1 MQVQHKQA
9 IVVLQKVLIVTIFI
23 TISAMS
29 AHATTL
35 IGKDIRD
42 ILSKIESQ
50 AFLNTIYFC
59 KSDSDYYGIPRE
71 EIQRIYTFQGTNNRS
86 YDLIYCYSNNK
97 KNPGTNYVDGIYIA
111 PKLMD
116 EVKDDAFRIVGI
128 SVIKEA
134 DNSQTLAFNVV
145 GYKAFVDPVTHIS
158 DALQVTGLF
167 VPPKSVGE
175 EILFLVANNQRNSTG
190 YAFLNG
196 AQLIKDME
204 SIERSNATL
213 ESRIIKAF

>member
-59 KSDSDYYGIPRE
+59 KSDSDYFGIPKENIRAE
-71 EIQRIYTFQGTNNRS
+71 YDFVGGSRVETKS
-86 YDLIYCYSNNK
+86 YKALLVYSKNSQNK
-97 KNPGTNYVDGIYIA
+97 GTNYVDEIYFI
-111 PKLMD
+111 PRDLMNGEKAYKVD
-116 EVKDDAFRIVGI
+116 RIVSVEANDGSQNIGFYVDGERFEKEYGI
-128 SVIKEA
+128 DYLVSDSGVVIPDQNMAKNLLYLITNNNNPYNFSFVNGKSILGKEVLVIKK
-134 DNSQTLAFNVV
+134 
-145 GYKAFVDPVTHIS
+145 GDPCPAV
-158 DALQVTGLF
+158 
-167 VPPKSVGE
+167 
-175 EILFLVANNQRNSTG
+175 R
-190 YAFLNG
+190 
-196 AQLIKDME
+196 
-204 SIERSNATL
+204 
-213 ESRIIKAF
+213 

>member
-9 IVVLQKVLIVTIFI
+9 IVVLRKLAIASVFI
-23 TISAMS
+23 GANAMCT
-29 AHATTL
+29 HATTL
-35 IGKDIRD
+35 IP
-42 ILSKIESQ
+42 KIESQ
-50 AFLNTIYFC
+50 ISLNTKNFC
-59 KSDSDYYGIPRE
+59 KSDSNYYGIPKE

-86 YDLIYCYSNNK
+86 YDLVYCYSNNK
-97 KNPGTNYVDGIYIA
+97 RNPGTNYVDRIYIA

-116 EVKDDAFRIVGI
+116 EVKDDAFRIEGI

-145 GYKAFVDPVTHIS
+145 GYKAYIDPDTHM
-158 DALQVTGLF
+158 AEKMQVSGLF

-190 YAFLNG
+190 YAFLDG
-196 AQLIKDME
+196 AQLIKSMK
-204 SIERSNATL
+204 SIERSNETL
-213 ESRIIKAF
+213 DSRIIKAF